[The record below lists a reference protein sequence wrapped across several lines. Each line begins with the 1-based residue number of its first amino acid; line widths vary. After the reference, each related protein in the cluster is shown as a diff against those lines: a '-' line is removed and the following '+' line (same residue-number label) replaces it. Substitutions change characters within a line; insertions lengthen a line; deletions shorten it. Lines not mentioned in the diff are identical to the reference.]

1 MDYDDD
7 DEDEDDYNLDQYWD
21 ELLSLTWQS
30 KNGHGGGSRLDG
42 LWRQRGWRWRWLQY
56 GPILRYFSQSKSNIY
71 DLLFDL
77 RLGDN
82 LKMCQNVS
90 FIQLF
95 WNENQ

>member
-30 KNGHGGGSRLDG
+30 QNGHGGGSRLHE

-56 GPILRYFSQSKSNIY
+56 GPILRYMICFVI
-71 DLLFDL
+71 FI
-77 RLGDN
+77 
-82 LKMCQNVS
+82 LKCAKMYYS
-90 FIQLF
+90 FNYFGKKI
-95 WNENQ
+95 NNQ